1 MTNLTPDNAA
11 LGEQVEKMVREGKTF
26 SAISKELGISWS
38 EVRNLASTSS
48 WRGVKQRTS
57 HRLTQIEKESNPDK
71 RKEMVAEV
79 RKNVDFLYDAANHL
93 KSQVDNARKALDR

>member
-1 MTNLTPDNAA
+1 MTNLTPDKAD
-11 LGEQVEKMVREGKTF
+11 LGEQVGRMVREGKTF
-26 SAISKELGISWS
+26 SDISKELGVSWNEARS
-38 EVRNLASTSS
+38 LAPTSS
-48 WRGVKQRTS
+48 WHGVKRRTS
-57 HRLTQIEKESNPDK
+57 HLLTQIEKEHNPVK